1 MDDSSNKAGTRC
13 QVGDRST
20 SDVVVR
26 LRTKDG
32 RDEWLYCHSHILTQQ
47 SKYFAD
53 RLSEKWPTC
62 QILDSRNCVEVFCLE
77 SNFDHHVNLLRLL
90 YVIMDIPADDLW
102 NDVRTVL
109 GILGVAFELECKN
122 IISACVNYLEAVP
135 WEEDEEEE
143 ILKVIPHM
151 GPEAKPILAR
161 LQPVNPFLVR
171 QIFLSA
177 LRLATSSP
185 FSNMHDLKPSAQE
198 QIEYMLTDDDD
209 APLLMADAELKLE
222 VNDCVKSLLKYFNNL
237 IEIVLDPLH
246 SDGKE
251 RNMQVLVF
259 CLTDLSWACRILKKL
274 ETMKEFV
281 SNWIDASN
289 KIVKM
294 VEQASVAS
302 EVIDTR
308 IGIIEVVAKV
318 LEAIKHGS
326 VILPTPKRVH
336 MVKVWL
342 PFVRTTKSLIDS
354 LANNG
359 VDDLKLKIDADVWEL
374 LESAFVSV
382 ILALPSGE
390 QAEIITEWLQNQHV
404 IRYPD
409 LTEAFEVWCYRSKV
423 AKRRLSLVGD
433 NHGAAATS

>member
-222 VNDCVKSLLKYFNNL
+222 V
-237 IEIVLDPLH
+237 
-246 SDGKE
+246 
-251 RNMQVLVF
+251 LVF

>member
-1 MDDSSNKAGTRC
+1 M
-13 QVGDRST
+13 
-20 SDVVVR
+20 R

-32 RDEWLYCHSHILTQQ
+32 RDEWLYCHSHILTEQ

-77 SNFDHHVNLLRLL
+77 STFDYHVNLLRLL
-90 YVIMDIPADDLW
+90 YVITSDIPTDDLW

-109 GILGVAFELECKN
+109 GILLVAFKLECQN
-122 IISACVNYLEAVP
+122 IIIACVNYLEAVP

-151 GPEAKPILAR
+151 GPEVEPILAR
-161 LQPVNPFLVR
+161 LQPVNSSLVR

-185 FSNMHDLKPSAQE
+185 FSNINDLRSSAQE
-198 QIEYMLTDDDD
+198 QLEYMLTEDDDT
-209 APLLMADAELKLE
+209 PLLIADAELKLQVHE
-222 VNDCVKSLLKYFNNL
+222 SVKSQLKTFNDL

-246 SDGKE
+246 SDGKA
-251 RNMQVLVF
+251 RSMQVLAF
-259 CLTDLSWACRILKKL
+259 CLKDLSWACRILKRL
-274 ETMKEFV
+274 EILKDFV
-281 SNWIDASN
+281 TNWIDVSN
-289 KIVKM
+289 NIVKL

-302 EVIDTR
+302 EIIDTR

-318 LEAIKHGS
+318 LEAIKYGS
-326 VILPTPKRVH
+326 VILPTAKRLH

-342 PFVRTTKSLIDS
+342 PFVRTTKSLFDS

-359 VDDLKLKIDADVWEL
+359 IDDLKLKIDSDVWEL
-374 LESAFVSV
+374 LESAFVSI

-390 QAEIITEWLQNQHV
+390 QAEIISEWLQNQHV
-404 IRYPD
+404 IHYPD
-409 LTEAFEVWCYRSKV
+409 LTEAFEVWCYRTKV

-433 NHGAAATS
+433 SPGTAATSFQPSA